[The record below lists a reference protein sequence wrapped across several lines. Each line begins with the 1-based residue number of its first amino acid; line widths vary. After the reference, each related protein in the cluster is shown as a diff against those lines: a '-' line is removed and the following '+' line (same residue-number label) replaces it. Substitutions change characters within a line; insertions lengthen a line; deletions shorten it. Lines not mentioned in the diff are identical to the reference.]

1 MRSVAP
7 MRSLWP
13 LSTVLAWLA
22 SISCGQPKPRDE
34 PFSLAPV
41 ATSEAPLSEIP
52 YVRLVS
58 EDVACVI
65 ESFEVRVH
73 CIHRSGTEVGVFGRS
88 GEGPGELRLPLYL
101 VRGPDE
107 TLGVV
112 DIALQRMSIFEPTG
126 ELTSQVRLPGTAFA
140 PASHGF
146 SSTLV
151 GSWLQRGGSDRGFAS
166 WQGELDI
173 ASGEVLWERVYP
185 SGLRVDAGC
194 EPTPIDGLMEGVASQ
209 DRSFAFAACNGHLI
223 LFRDRDD
230 PQGTLF
236 QAVTYAPE
244 LPNAWE
250 VEDYRAAQRSAA
262 RAGGFVPP
270 RSADDYARTP
280 KSYSRI
286 ISFAERDRLWVLTN
300 RNRFDFSY
308 LDVYSDTTL
317 LGSVRVR
324 DRAEGFDV
332 LGSTM
337 AVLVDRLVP
346 PGDAGIPD
354 REIDWYDI
362 GQLEAELARIQEI
375 RSP

>member
-1 MRSVAP
+1 

-13 LSTVLAWLA
+13 LSTVLAWLP
-22 SISCGQPKPRDE
+22 SISCGQPEPRDTS
-34 PFSLAPV
+34 FSLAPV

-88 GEGPGELRLPLYL
+88 GEGPGEFRTPLFL

-112 DIALQRMSIFEPTG
+112 DIASNRMSIFEPTG
-126 ELTSQVRLPGTAFA
+126 EWTSQVRLPGTAFT
-140 PASHGF
+140 PASGGF

-151 GSWLQRGGSDRGFAS
+151 GTWFQRGGGDRGLAF

-173 ASGEVLWERVYP
+173 ASEEVLWERVYP
-185 SGLRVDAGC
+185 NGLRMDSGC
-194 EPTPIDGLMEGVASQ
+194 EPIRMDGLMEGVASE
-209 DRSFAFAACNGHLI
+209 DRSFAFPACNGHLI

-236 QAVTYAPE
+236 QAVGYAPE

-250 VEDYRAAQRSAA
+250 VEECRSG
-262 RAGGFVPP
+262 R
-270 RSADDYARTP
+270 
-280 KSYSRI
+280 RI
-286 ISFAERDRLWVLTN
+286 RPAP
-300 RNRFDFSY
+300 
-308 LDVYSDTTL
+308 
-317 LGSVRVR
+317 VR
-324 DRAEGFDV
+324 
-332 LGSTM
+332 
-337 AVLVDRLVP
+337 
-346 PGDAGIPD
+346 
-354 REIDWYDI
+354 
-362 GQLEAELARIQEI
+362 
-375 RSP
+375 